1 MVIDAPATIIGDIHG
16 QYFDLRQIMR
26 IAGKPRKQRNKVG
39 FGMTR
44 KRQKQ
49 VLEQFGAGAADPKA
63 AFRSEDKAS
72 PGNVFLFLGDYV
84 DRGAWSCE
92 VLFYVLSLKIEY
104 PHSVYL
110 LRGNHECD
118 AMGTQYG
125 FRAECEFKYGREI
138 YHRCLEVFKAL
149 PIACLVNL
157 PNRKRFLACH
167 GGISDNIRTLQ
178 DIAQVN
184 RFREPGLEGTLCDI
198 VWSDPVDNDVAQADV
213 EFESIMFVENQ
224 ERGCGKKFG
233 YLALEQFLKRN
244 HVLGIIRAHQAIEEG
259 FHFHFQNHGTK
270 DHLVATVFSAPNYLN
285 ECGNKGAVMVVHTSL
300 EERVRIQTAR
310 YNGKFT
316 AEQLLH
322 SDDVDRDDALNFLEP
337 ICYTEVPQP
346 EVTQEAESEDQNITQ
361 QINEACPYMPISL
374 RDFFESTLDILD
386 RFGDA
391 RMQILSHKEQ
401 VAGQSRGL
409 VDPARKAV
417 LDSAKAK
424 FKRAKLKLKVIYVF
438 KKRARKAK
446 RTREYAEKKK
456 KRAVERTSRQESH
469 PQVAKEVALSA
480 ARKLDMIEAEGA
492 NMSAPKLTL
501 QRGHTLGNTV
511 DFRKRSSVQR
521 VLSQQ
526 RNTLQRFKSSYSSNM
541 SVETA
546 GGQYAG
552 SVADL
557 HSFFESIKSQ
567 TTVAREKVDIKHV
580 DQWKKILSAWFTQA
594 SRRLVRPKYF
604 CKDLEDGVVLCEV
617 ISNLL
622 SKKNAIHYTRP
633 KPTAKLNSVEKR
645 QNLFAFFDG
654 CKSIGITSTFFM
666 VDLKTESVDY
676 VLPCLIELAYIARKR
691 KFLKTKLPTESFL
704 FDDISASTELKIGNV
719 SFSNK
724 EQTMLQL
731 LFLIIDRDDNGNID
745 FQELQDWADE
755 EGLILEKEDALLCIS
770 AIDYDGDTVIGLA
783 DFFQFAAKQKEL
795 FETDEVLNF
804 QVDQNKSAVVFDDE
818 YQAYDFNSEEFESD
832 TSDEDEI

>member
-1 MVIDAPATIIGDIHG
+1 
-16 QYFDLRQIMR
+16 
-26 IAGKPRKQRNKVG
+26 
-39 FGMTR
+39 MTR

-49 VLEQFGAGAADPKA
+49 VLEQFGAGAADPSA
-63 AFRSEDKAS
+63 AFKSEDKAN

-92 VLFYVLSLKIEY
+92 VLFYVLSLKVEY

-149 PIACLVNL
+149 PIACIVNL
-157 PNRKRFLACH
+157 PNRERFLACH
-167 GGISDNIRTLQ
+167 GGISDNIRTLH

-213 EFESIMFVENQ
+213 EFESIMFIENQ

-233 YLALEQFLKRN
+233 YLALEQFLKQN
-244 HVLGIIRAHQAIEEG
+244 KVLGIIRAHQAIEEG

-300 EERVRIQTAR
+300 EERIRIQTAR

-316 AEQLLH
+316 AEQLLQ
-322 SDDVDRDDALNFLEP
+322 SEDVDRDDAINFLEP

-346 EVTQEAESEDQNITQ
+346 EVTQATESEDHNITQ
-361 QINEACPYMPISL
+361 QINQACPYMPVSL

-401 VAGQSRGL
+401 AAGQGSMHL
-409 VDPARKAV
+409 DPARQAV
-417 LDSAKAK
+417 LASAKAK
-424 FKRAKLKLKVIYVF
+424 FKRAKLKLKVIYLF
-438 KKRARKAK
+438 KRRARKA
-446 RTREYAEKKK
+446 RMYREYAEKKK
-456 KRAVERTSRQESH
+456 KKAVELTSRQESH

-480 ARKLDMIEAEGA
+480 ARKLDIIESEGTA
-492 NMSAPKLTL
+492 ASTPKLTMSRAKAGSL
-501 QRGHTLGNTV
+501 LRNSV
-511 DFRKRSSVQR
+511 DFRKRSSMQR
-521 VLSQQ
+521 VLTTH
-526 RNTLQRFKSSYSSNM
+526 RNTLQRFKSSYSSNL

-546 GGQYAG
+546 GGQG
-552 SVADL
+552 STSDL
-557 HSFFESIKSQ
+557 KSFFESIKSK
-567 TTVAREKVDIKHV
+567 TTVAREKVNIVHV
-580 DQWKKILSAWFTQA
+580 EQWRKILSAWFTQA

-617 ISNLL
+617 IQTLL
-622 SKKNAIHYTRP
+622 SKEDSITFIRP
-633 KPTAKLNSVEKR
+633 KPTSRLNSVERR

-666 VDLKTESVDY
+666 VDLKTDSIEY

-691 KFLKTKLPTESFL
+691 KFLKAKLPQESFL
-704 FDDISASTELKIGNV
+704 LDNISASTELEIGNV
-719 SFSNK
+719 TFSNK

-731 LFLIIDRDDNGNID
+731 LFLIIDRDDNGIID
-745 FQELQDWADE
+745 FKELQEWADE
-755 EGLILEKEDALLCIS
+755 EGLILEKEDAVLCIS

-795 FETDEVLNF
+795 FETEDVLNF
-804 QVDQNKSAVVFDDE
+804 QVEANKSAVVFDDE
-818 YQAYDFNSEEFESD
+818 YQEYNFNSEEFESD
-832 TSDEDEI
+832 SSDGEGED